1 MSYSSIRRQRVAAL
15 AFAAFVAGCSSTDST
30 SGPLPTNEG
39 VGTTVAGDPPSEA
52 PAERAR
58 TETEAAAE
66 ISVNPADEPE
76 DDPAGPAVVGPDDA
90 RALITPTGVVVPVTD
105 YGDAGYEIVTPCGV
119 PGLVS
124 WGTPIEAVQIV
135 LDPGHGGEIETGA
148 VGPNGLVERDINLT
162 LAKRTANEL
171 TDRGISVVL
180 TRTSDYRVPLAVRS
194 EIANR
199 LDAEAIISIHHNAP
213 EASSSDVPG
222 TEIFIQSGNDESR
235 RLGGTI
241 YEAVV
246 DALDEFDVDW
256 QAAPDA
262 GVLRV
267 ITGEGN
273 DSYGMVR
280 RPEMPAVLLEY
291 GYLAN
296 PAEAE
301 LFATEEYAE
310 AASVALA
317 DGIEAWLDSDA
328 PGEGFVDEPRVFTPN
343 GRTGGTAGCVDP
355 ELE

>member
-1 MSYSSIRRQRVAAL
+1 MLVAL
-15 AFAAFVAGCSSTDST
+15 VAGCSSAGTT
-30 SGPLPTNEG
+30 SGPQPASEG
-39 VGTTVAGDPPSEA
+39 VGTTVAERS
-52 PAERAR
+52 PAESFAERSR
-58 TETEAAAE
+58 TAADATEEVAE
-66 ISVNPADEPE
+66 EA
-76 DDPAGPAVVGPDDA
+76 AGPAVVAPVDA
-90 RALITPTGVVVPVTD
+90 LALITPTGVVVPVTGYD
-105 YGDAGYEIVTPCGV
+105 AAGYEVVTPCGV

-124 WGTPIEAVQIV
+124 WGTPIEAAQIV

-171 TDRGISVVL
+171 ADRGISVVL
-180 TRTSDYRVPLAVRS
+180 TRTADYRMPLAVRS
-194 EIANR
+194 EIANQ

-213 EASSSDVPG
+213 EANPSDVPG
-222 TEIFIQSGNDESR
+222 TEIFVQSGSDESR

-241 YEAVV
+241 YEAVFA
-246 DALDEFDVDW
+246 ALDEFDIAW

-267 ITGEGN
+267 ITDEGN

-280 RPEMPAVLLEY
+280 RPEMPAVLLEF

-301 LFATEEYAE
+301 LFATEEYVE

-317 DGIEAWLDSDA
+317 DGIEAWLVSDA
-328 PGEGFVDEPRVFTPN
+328 PGEGFVDEPRVFTPD
-343 GRTGGTAGCVDP
+343 GRTGGASGCVDP
-355 ELE
+355 ALE